1 MTLDSIKNALF
12 AAMHGMTPEEYT
24 LQKARENFESVTSG
38 FLRKNP
44 EYLRGRF
51 AEGKPANGLEYLK
64 APKGSP
70 VNKTTDKKINKTKII
85 KMLGAD
91 AGVFK
96 PHDIDPDALERAKV
110 TCRKLV
116 ADDPERYGHIIKP
129 QGV

>member
-24 LQKARENFESVTSG
+24 LQKARENLVSVTSG

-51 AEGKPANGLEYLK
+51 AEGKPVNGLEYLK
-64 APKGSP
+64 APTDSP
-70 VNKTTDKKINKTKII
+70 VNKITDKKIIKTKII
-85 KMLGAD
+85 NMLGDD

-96 PHDIDPDALERAKV
+96 PHDIDPDAIERAKV
-110 TCRKLV
+110 ACRKLV